1 VVEWHA
7 VKKSHVAVPQHLM
20 KDLLVLIVSDDV
32 HDSVVD
38 AVYVKIYPSVL
49 NYLHLSSRI

>member
-1 VVEWHA
+1 M
-7 VKKSHVAVPQHLM
+7 KKSHVAVPQHLM

-38 AVYVKIYPSVL
+38 AVTCKDLPV
-49 NYLHLSSRI
+49 SS